1 MLQTNWKI
9 FKCEAQ
15 GDTRMYFKA
24 VTVDDARVRLIEVTG
39 EQIPEELLTWT
50 EVDKVPEGEEYK

>member
-1 MLQTNWKI
+1 MKI

-15 GDTRMYFKA
+15 GDTMYFNA
-24 VTVDDARVRLIEVTG
+24 ETMDAARIRLIDVIG

-50 EVDKVPEGEEYK
+50 EVSEVPDGEEAL